1 MTTRYTAIDI
11 TVNYTELKGMF
22 LTWDVG
28 SDLLTVSIVRTIKW
42 EFLGPAAQENTN
54 STNTS
59 RLISEYNK
67 ML

>member
-11 TVNYTELKGMF
+11 TVKYTELKGMF

-28 SDLLTVSIVRTIKW
+28 VELLTLSIVRSIKL
-42 EFLGPAAQENTN
+42 EFLGHSAQENTN

-59 RLISEYNK
+59 SLISEYHK
-67 ML
+67 M

>member
-42 EFLGPAAQENTN
+42 EFLGHAAQ
-54 STNTS
+54 
-59 RLISEYNK
+59 
-67 ML
+67 

>member
-42 EFLGPAAQENTN
+42 EFLGHAAQENTN
-54 STNTS
+54 STNTRS
-59 RLISEYNK
+59 PVSEYHK
-67 ML
+67 M

>member
-42 EFLGPAAQENTN
+42 EFLGHAAQEKTN

-59 RLISEYNK
+59 SLISEYHK
-67 ML
+67 M

>member
-22 LTWDVG
+22 LTWDV
-28 SDLLTVSIVRTIKW
+28 SDLLTLSIVRTIKW
-42 EFLGPAAQENTN
+42 EFLGHAAQENTN

-59 RLISEYNK
+59 KLISEYHK
-67 ML
+67 M